1 MKKKYKLQLR
11 VLILLI
17 ILIIA
22 LICFKTFKKETK
34 NNVKVVDSID
44 NYGYTLDQRDSKLMK
59 DTYKELK
66 EILNEEEND
75 YDKYAEE
82 LAKLFVID
90 LFTINN
96 KINKYD
102 VGSLEYV
109 YPDNV
114 ENFKTNVEDTI
125 YKIVEDNTKGKRKQ
139 ELPIVSSV
147 NIEEETNGEYELSDV
162 QNKSYIVKLKWT
174 YEKDMGYDSNAII
187 TLIEKDN
194 KLYVVEYSK
203 GEENE

>member
-59 DTYKELK
+59 DTYKKLK
-66 EILNEEEND
+66 EILNEKEID

-147 NIEEETNGEYELSDV
+147 SIEEETNGEYELSDV

>member
-59 DTYKELK
+59 DTYKKLE
-66 EILNEEEND
+66 EILNEKEID
-75 YDKYAEE
+75 YDTYAEE

-147 NIEEETNGEYELSDV
+147 NIEEETNGEYELFDV

>member
-59 DTYKELK
+59 DTYKKLK
-66 EILNEEEND
+66 EILNEKEID

-147 NIEEETNGEYELSDV
+147 NIEEETNGEYELFDV

>member
-59 DTYKELK
+59 DTYKKLK
-66 EILNEEEND
+66 EILNEKEID

-174 YEKDMGYDSNAII
+174 YEKDLGYDSNATI

>member
-59 DTYKELK
+59 DTYKKLK
-66 EILNEEEND
+66 EILNEKEID

-174 YEKDMGYDSNAII
+174 YEKDLGYDSNAII

>member
-59 DTYKELK
+59 DTYKKLK
-66 EILNEEEND
+66 EILNEKEID

-139 ELPIVSSV
+139 ELSIVSSV

-174 YEKDMGYDSNAII
+174 YEKDMGYDSNATI

>member
-59 DTYKELK
+59 DTYKKLK
-66 EILNEEEND
+66 EILNEKEID

>member
-22 LICFKTFKKETK
+22 LICFKIFKKETK

-59 DTYKELK
+59 DTYKKLK
-66 EILNEEEND
+66 EILNEKEID

>member
-17 ILIIA
+17 ILIIS
-22 LICFKTFKKETK
+22 LICFITFKKETK

-59 DTYKELK
+59 DTYKKLK
-66 EILNEEEND
+66 EILNEKEID

-147 NIEEETNGEYELSDV
+147 NIEEETNGEYELFDV

-194 KLYVVEYSK
+194 KLDVVEYSK

>member
-59 DTYKELK
+59 DTYKKLK
-66 EILNEEEND
+66 EILNEKQID

-139 ELPIVSSV
+139 ELPIVLSV
-147 NIEEETNGEYELSDV
+147 NIEEETNGEYELFDV

>member
-59 DTYKELK
+59 DTYKKLK
-66 EILNEEEND
+66 EILNEKEID

-109 YPDNV
+109 YPENV

-147 NIEEETNGEYELSDV
+147 NIEEETNGEYELFDV

>member
-59 DTYKELK
+59 DTYKKLK
-66 EILNEEEND
+66 EILNEKEID

-174 YEKDMGYDSNAII
+174 YEKDMGYDSNATI

>member
-59 DTYKELK
+59 DTYKKLK
-66 EILNEEEND
+66 EILNEKEID
-75 YDKYAEE
+75 YEKYAEE

-174 YEKDMGYDSNAII
+174 YEKDMWYDSNAII